1 MDRRNFLQCAA
12 ASLAL
17 PLLPAVP
24 ALSVLDG
31 YTVTLDI
38 VFSKGEF
45 VFSKGKFHGF
55 RWVYTIHDNMTPDD
69 EVDWV
74 EMMIDTDITPIERLA
89 YNPVTR

>member
-31 YTVTLDI
+31 YTVT
-38 VFSKGEF
+38 GEF
-45 VFSKGKFHGF
+45 VFSKGEFHGF
-55 RWVYTIHDNMTPDD
+55 RWVYTIHDNMIPDD
-69 EVDWV
+69 QVDWV
-74 EMMIDTDITPIERLA
+74 EMEIDTDIIPIARLA
-89 YNPVTR
+89 V